1 MLEYIKNGRKK
12 AYTCLHCKKVFAPQ
26 SAPEI
31 FYRFRKEKAPL
42 MRVLQ
47 IFNSARSA
55 LSAVNG
61 FCRAVF
67 IVKTTISRC

>member
-1 MLEYIKNGRKK
+1 MTLLQKGICAAERAEN
-12 AYTCLHCKKVFAPQ
+12 A
-26 SAPEI
+26 EI
-31 FYRFRKEKAPL
+31 FYRFRKEKALL

-61 FCRAVF
+61 FLQCSQ
-67 IVKTTISRC
+67 I